1 MRRSHASP
9 HPTPTAYLAQA
20 SALYES
26 AGESIQQEGR
36 RWYFREHDEAIRL
49 AEGSGYP
56 LHIVCA
62 CLAVLSPRCQWRRV
76 KKACELLLRGR
87 KPPGI
92 FSHNLNKAA
101 SILAT
106 RRTDLIQ
113 PDQAPKTWAFWQNLW
128 RPDDPEPVTLDS
140 WMFRSHG
147 LPVGSG
153 LRTYHVLANAYRQ
166 LASQLGLLPC
176 QLQAVV
182 WLHAK
187 ATLSSRRNGC
197 SGKRSAPR
205 RNVVPHRQPTKE
217 EINDRIDP

>member
-9 HPTPTAYLAQA
+9 HPKSTTYLAQA

-26 AGESIQQEGR
+26 AGESIQQEGSL
-36 RWYFREHDEAIRL
+36 WYFREHKEALCL
-49 AEGSGYP
+49 AEGTGYA
-56 LHIVCA
+56 LRVVCA

-76 KKACELLLRGR
+76 KKACKLLLDGG

-92 FSHNLNKAA
+92 FNHNVSKAA
-101 SILAT
+101 RILAT
-106 RRTDLIQ
+106 GNTDLIQ
-113 PDQAPKTWAFWQNLW
+113 PHQAPKTWAFWQNLW
-128 RPDDPEPVTLDS
+128 RPDNPEPVTLDS

-147 LPVGSG
+147 LPLGAG
-153 LRTYHVLANAYRQ
+153 LGTYHALATAYRDLAPQ
-166 LASQLGLLPC
+166 LELLPN

-187 ATLSSRRNGC
+187 ATLSRRRDNC
-197 SGKRSAPR
+197 SGKRAPR